1 MRLTLISK
9 KSRGFSLMELM
20 VIVSIL
26 SVLSAIAIPNYL
38 RHRTKGMIGQ
48 ATKELKTLQRAIQ
61 DLGHDTGFW
70 PDDETD
76 LEDKTIAG
84 TRRDHGSEHYD
95 LSGSEMGLDSTN
107 GTYPD
112 WQGPYYKGPWT
123 DPWGTKYFIDYDYHL
138 PDDREVP
145 VVGSY
150 GPDRCCKNDYG
161 EDDIIMLLPA
171 SG

>member
-1 MRLTLISK
+1 MRLTLINK
-9 KSRGFSLMELM
+9 KSRGFSLTELM

-38 RHRTKGMIGQ
+38 KHRTKGMIGK
-48 ATKELKTLQRAIQ
+48 ATKELKLLQRKFQ

-70 PDDETD
+70 PCDQDD
-76 LEDKTIAG
+76 LEKKVIAG
-84 TRRDHGSEHYD
+84 TRSDSGKEYYD
-95 LSGSEMGLDSTN
+95 LSGPEMGLDSTD

-112 WQGPYYKGPWT
+112 WQGPYYTGPFV
-123 DPWGTKYFIDYDYHL
+123 DPWGTNYFVDYDYHL
-138 PDDREVP
+138 PDIDEQVP

-150 GPDRCCKNDYG
+150 GPNKCCQNQYD
-161 EDDIIMLLPA
+161 EDNIIVILP